1 MVSLLS
7 IAGEC
12 PHAVTTSSGAPMKRA
27 IVAFTIFGGA
37 AVAQAQ
43 EAPRPL
49 EIQPPQTG
57 TEAPGASPVPQAVL
71 EPVVVSAPPPADS
84 SSEQVIPG
92 KDFEL
97 RPQGR
102 PADILRVVPGFVV
115 SQHQGGGKAA
125 QYFLRGF
132 DADHGTDVGFFL
144 DNMPINLRSHAHGQ
158 GYTDLHF
165 MIPETLKQVDVFKG
179 PYWVEYGDF
188 STAAAINFI
197 TRDGVTEDIVQA
209 AGGNWGTQRYL
220 TLLSPTR
227 ERVKTLFALEIYK
240 TNGPFDRP
248 QDYQRIN
255 GFAKAS
261 GWLSESVEGSIWAT
275 YLWSTWWASGQIP
288 ERAVREKL
296 IERFGAIDNSEGGNT
311 QRFNLNGNL
320 QWHVTDNDTA
330 RVRAYAQYYQL
341 DLYSNFT
348 FFLNDPVNGDE
359 IGQFDRNRKV
369 AGVNV
374 EYEHRDIVLGIPLTT
389 TAGFQFRLDRPNV
402 LLTHTVDRNL
412 LDTTQNVSIFET
424 SYAPFLKFEAQPL
437 PWLHV
442 LTGARGDFFYFNV
455 HNNLVEAPEQ
465 PQGSARKSIPSAKA
479 NFVFGPWART
489 EFFANIGTGYHSND
503 ARAVVT
509 DPNLPALAQA
519 TGWEFGVKTRI
530 LPRAEL
536 TFTYWWLNLTSELV
550 FNGDE
555 GTVEPSGAS
564 RRQGFEFGVKIK
576 PFDWLTYTGNVTQ
589 TTAEFFD
596 GNAVPLAPR
605 VTAFSD
611 LTARFPWGLEAS
623 LSMRYLGNRYADEF
637 RFQTARGYTLY
648 EAGARYRYQLGATTF
663 LDAFVNIDNILNVDW
678 REAQFYNT
686 SRLRGEPAQGVN
698 DINYTPGNPRTVMGG
713 LALRF

>member
-1 MVSLLS
+1 
-7 IAGEC
+7 
-12 PHAVTTSSGAPMKRA
+12 
-27 IVAFTIFGGA
+27 
-37 AVAQAQ
+37 
-43 EAPRPL
+43 
-49 EIQPPQTG
+49 
-57 TEAPGASPVPQAVL
+57 VP
-71 EPVVVSAPPPADS
+71 
-84 SSEQVIPG
+84 
-92 KDFEL
+92 
-97 RPQGR
+97 
-102 PADILRVVPGFVV
+102 
-115 SQHQGGGKAA
+115 
-125 QYFLRGF
+125 
-132 DADHGTDVGFFL
+132 
-144 DNMPINLRSHAHGQ
+144 
-158 GYTDLHF
+158 
-165 MIPETLKQVDVFKG
+165 
-179 PYWVEYGDF
+179 
-188 STAAAINFI
+188 
-197 TRDGVTEDIVQA
+197 EDIVQA

-227 ERVKTLFALEIYK
+227 ERVKTLFAVEIYK

-296 IERFGAIDNSEGGNT
+296 IDRFGAIDNSEGGNT

-320 QWHVTDNDTA
+320 QWRVTESDTA

-369 AGVNV
+369 AGMNA
-374 EYEHRDIVLGIPLTT
+374 EYEHRDTVFGVPVTT

-519 TGWEFGVKTRI
+519 TGWEFGVKTQI
-530 LPRAEL
+530 LPRTEL

-564 RRQGFEFGVKIK
+564 RRQGFEFGVKIR

-589 TTAEFFD
+589 TTAEFFN

-623 LSMRYLGNRYADEF
+623 VSMRYLGNRYADEF

-648 EAGARYRYQLGATTF
+648 EAGARYRYKLGGTTY
-663 LDAFVNIDNILNVDW
+663 LDAFVNIENILNIDW

-686 SRLRGEPAQGVN
+686 SRLRGEPVQGVN

>member
-1 MVSLLS
+1 M
-7 IAGEC
+7 
-12 PHAVTTSSGAPMKRA
+12 MKRM
-27 IVAFTIFGGA
+27 VAALALFGGTA
-37 AVAQAQ
+37 LADAQ
-43 EAPRPL
+43 EAPGP
-49 EIQPPQTG
+49 QP
-57 TEAPGASPVPQAVL
+57 APPPAVL
-71 EPVVVSAPPPADS
+71 EPVIVSAPPPVES
-84 SSEQVIPG
+84 SSELEIPG
-92 KDFEL
+92 RDFEL

-102 PADILRVVPGFVV
+102 PADILRLVPGFVV
-115 SQHQGGGKAA
+115 SQHQGGGKAS

-188 STAAAINFI
+188 STAAAVNFI
-197 TRDGVTEDIVQA
+197 TRDVVPEDIVQA

-255 GFAKAS
+255 AFAKAS
-261 GWLSESVEGSIWAT
+261 GSLSESVEGSIWAT
-275 YLWSTWWASGQIP
+275 YLWSHWWASGQIP
-288 ERAVREKL
+288 ERAVREK
-296 IERFGAIDNSEGGNT
+296 IIDRFGAIDNSEGGNT

-320 QWHVTDNDTA
+320 QWRVTENDTA

-359 IGQFDRNRKV
+359 LGQFDRNRKV
-369 AGVNV
+369 AGMNA
-374 EYEHRDIVLGIPLTT
+374 EYEHRDTVFGMPLTT

-424 SYAPFLKFEAQPL
+424 SYVPFLKFEAQPF
-437 PWLHV
+437 PWLHI

-455 HNNLVEAPEQ
+455 HNNLVEAPDQ
-465 PQGSARKSIPSAKA
+465 PQGAARKSIPSAKG
-479 NFVFGPWART
+479 NFAFGPWART

-503 ARAVVT
+503 ARAVVS

-519 TGWEFGVKTRI
+519 TAWEFGVKTQI
-530 LPRAEL
+530 LPRTEL
-536 TFTYWWLNLTSELV
+536 TLTYWWLNLTSELV
-550 FNGDE
+550 FNGDT
-555 GTVEPSGAS
+555 GTVEPSRAS
-564 RRQGFEFGVKIK
+564 RRQGFEFGVKMR

-589 TTAEFFD
+589 TTAEFFN

-611 LTARFPWGLEAS
+611 LTARFPWGLETS
-623 LSMRYLGNRYADEF
+623 VSMRYLGNRWADED

-648 EAGARYRYQLGATTF
+648 EAGARYRYKLGGTTF
-663 LDAFVNIDNILNVDW
+663 LDAFVNIENILNVDW

-686 SRLRGEPAQGVN
+686 SRLRGEPVQGVN

>member
-1 MVSLLS
+1 MVSLHS
-7 IAGEC
+7 SAGEC
-12 PHAVTTSSGAPMKRA
+12 PHAVTTSGAPMKRA

-43 EAPRPL
+43 EPPRPL
-49 EIQPPQTG
+49 EIQPPQSG
-57 TEAPGASPVPQAVL
+57 TEAPGAPPIPQAIL

-102 PADILRVVPGFVV
+102 PADILRLVPGFVV

-132 DADHGTDVGFFL
+132 DADHGTDAGFFL

-188 STAAAINFI
+188 STAAAVNFM
-197 TRDGVTEDIVQA
+197 TRDIVPEDIVQA

-220 TLLSPTR
+220 TLFSPTR
-227 ERVKTLFALEIYK
+227 ERVKTLFAVEIYK

-255 GFAKAS
+255 GFVKAS
-261 GWLSESVEGSIWAT
+261 GWLSESVQGSIWAS
-275 YLWSTWWASGQIP
+275 YLWSHWWASGQIP
-288 ERAVREKL
+288 ERAVREK
-296 IERFGAIDNSEGGNT
+296 IIDRFGAIDNSEGGNT

-320 QWHVTDNDTA
+320 QWCVTDNDTA
-330 RVRAYAQYYQL
+330 RVRAFAQYYQL

-369 AGVNV
+369 AGMNA
-374 EYEHRDIVLGIPLTT
+374 EYEHRDTVLGVPLTT
-389 TAGFQFRLDRPNV
+389 TAGFQFRPDRPNV

-412 LDTTQNVSIFET
+412 LDTTQNMSIFET
-424 SYAPFLKFEAQPL
+424 SYAPFVKFEAQPL

-455 HNNLVEAPEQ
+455 QHPTSPRAARASPSPAPR
-465 PQGSARKSIPSAKA
+465 PTSSSVPGLGPSSSPTSARAITATMRARWSPIPTSPPCPGHGLGVRGEDADPA
-479 NFVFGPWART
+479 QDRADLHLLVAHPDQRARVQW
-489 EFFANIGTGYHSND
+489 G
-503 ARAVVT
+503 R
-509 DPNLPALAQA
+509 
-519 TGWEFGVKTRI
+519 
-530 LPRAEL
+530 
-536 TFTYWWLNLTSELV
+536 
-550 FNGDE
+550 

-564 RRQGFEFGVKIK
+564 RRQGFEFGVKLR

-589 TTAEFFD
+589 TTAEFFN

-623 LSMRYLGNRYADEF
+623 VSMRYLGNRYADEF

-648 EAGARYRYQLGATTF
+648 EAGARYRYQLGGTTF
-663 LDAFVNIDNILNVDW
+663 LDAFVNIENILNVDW

-686 SRLRGEPAQGVN
+686 SRLRGEPVQGVN

>member
-1 MVSLLS
+1 VPVRRLLRQ
-7 IAGEC
+7 
-12 PHAVTTSSGAPMKRA
+12 RA
-27 IVAFTIFGGA
+27 LVALIVLGSA
-37 AVAQAQ
+37 AVADAQ
-43 EAPRPL
+43 GPPRPL
-49 EIQPPQTG
+49 EIQPPVG
-57 TEAPGASPVPQAVL
+57 GADAASEPPPVPQAVL
-71 EPVVVSAPPPADS
+71 EPVVVSAPPAAAS
-84 SSEQVIPG
+84 SSEQLIPG
-92 KDFEL
+92 RDFEL

-102 PADILRVVPGFVV
+102 PAAILRLVPGFVV

-144 DNMPINLRSHAHGQ
+144 DNMPINFRSHAHGQ

-188 STAAAINFI
+188 STAAAVNFI
-197 TRDGVTEDIVQA
+197 TRDSVPEDVVEA
-209 AGGNWGTQRYL
+209 AGGSWGTQRYL
-220 TLLSPTR
+220 TLFSPTR
-227 ERVKTLFALEIYK
+227 DRVKTLFAVEIYK

-255 GFAKAS
+255 GFAKIS
-261 GWLSESVEGSIWAT
+261 GSLSESVDASIWGS
-275 YLWSTWWASGQIP
+275 YLWSNWWASGQIP
-288 ERAVREKL
+288 ERAVRDKL
-296 IERFGAIDNSEGGNT
+296 IDRFGAIDNSEGGRT

-320 QWHVTDNDTA
+320 EWHVTDNDTA

-348 FFLNDPVNGDE
+348 FFLNDPVNGDQ

-369 AGVNV
+369 AGMNA
-374 EYEHRDIVLGIPLTT
+374 EYEHRDTVFGMPLTT

-402 LLTHTVDRNL
+402 TLTHTVDRNL
-412 LDTTQNVSIFET
+412 LETTQNVSIFET
-424 SYAPFLKFEAQPL
+424 SYAPFLKFEAQPF
-437 PWLHV
+437 PWLRI

-455 HNNLVEAPEQ
+455 HNNLVEAPDQ
-465 PQGSARKSIPSAKA
+465 PQGAARKSLPSAKA
-479 NFVFGPWART
+479 NFAFGPWAQT
-489 EFFANIGTGYHSND
+489 ELFANIGTGYHSND

-509 DPNLPALAQA
+509 DPNLPALAPA
-519 TGWEFGVKTRI
+519 TAWEFGVKSRV
-530 LPRAEL
+530 LPKVEL

-550 FNGDE
+550 FNGDD

-564 RRQGFEFGVKIK
+564 RRQGFEFGLKIR

-589 TTAEFFD
+589 TTAEFFN

-611 LTARFPWGLEAS
+611 LTARFPWGLSAS
-623 LSMRYLGNRYADEF
+623 VSMRYIGNRWADDD

-648 EAGARYRYQLGATTF
+648 EAGARYRYKLSGNTF
-663 LDAFVNIDNILNVDW
+663 IDAFVNIENLLNVDW

-686 SRLRGEPAQGVN
+686 SRLKGEPIQGVN
-698 DINYTPGNPRTVMGG
+698 DINYTPGNPRTVIGG
-713 LALRF
+713 LAIRF

>member
-1 MVSLLS
+1 VPAHWLLHQHAI
-7 IAGEC
+7 IAL
-12 PHAVTTSSGAPMKRA
+12 
-27 IVAFTIFGGA
+27 AFLGSA
-37 AVAQAQ
+37 AVADAQ
-43 EAPRPL
+43 ETPRPL
-49 EIQPPQTG
+49 EIQPPSAG
-57 TEAPGASPVPQAVL
+57 SDASSAPSVPLAVL
-71 EPVVVSAPPPADS
+71 EPVVVSAPPAAAS
-84 SSEQVIPG
+84 SSEQLIPG
-92 KDFEL
+92 RDFEL

-102 PADILRVVPGFVV
+102 PADILRLVPGFVV

-144 DNMPINLRSHAHGQ
+144 DNMPINFRSHAHGQ

-188 STAAAINFI
+188 STAAAINFV
-197 TRDGVTEDIVQA
+197 TRDFVPEEVVEA
-209 AGGNWGTQRYL
+209 AGGNWGTKRYV
-220 TLLSPTR
+220 TLFSPAR
-227 ERVKTLFALEIYK
+227 DQVKTLFAVEIYK

-255 GFAKAS
+255 GFAKVS
-261 GWLSESVEGSIWAT
+261 GSLSENVDASIWAS

-288 ERAVREKL
+288 ERAVRDKL
-296 IERFGAIDNSEGGNT
+296 IDRFGAIDNSEGGRT
-311 QRFNLNGNL
+311 QRFNVNGDL
-320 QWHVTDNDTA
+320 RWRVTDNDTA

-348 FFLNDPVNGDE
+348 FFLNDPVNGDQ

-369 AGVNV
+369 AGMNA
-374 EYEHRDIVLGIPLTT
+374 EYEHRDTVFGIPLTT

-412 LDTTQNVSIFET
+412 LQTTQDVSIFES
-424 SYAPFLKFEAQPL
+424 SYAPFLKFEAQPF
-437 PWLHV
+437 PWLRI

-455 HNNLVEAPEQ
+455 HNNLVEAPDQ
-465 PQGSARKSIPSAKA
+465 PQGAARKSLPSAKA
-479 NFVFGPWART
+479 NLAFGPWAQT

-503 ARAVVT
+503 ARAVVI

-519 TGWEFGVKTRI
+519 TAWEFGVKSRI
-530 LPRAEL
+530 VPKVEL

-550 FNGDE
+550 FNGDD
-555 GTVEPSGAS
+555 GTLEPSGAS
-564 RRQGFEFGVKIK
+564 RRQGFEFGIQVR
-576 PFDWLTYTGNVTQ
+576 PFAWLTYTGNVTQ
-589 TTAEFFD
+589 TTAEFFN
-596 GNAVPLAPR
+596 GNTVPLAPR

-611 LTARFPWGLEAS
+611 LTARFPWGLSAS
-623 LSMRYLGNRYADEF
+623 VSMRYLGNRWADPD

-648 EAGARYRYQLGATTF
+648 EAGARYRYKLGGNTF
-663 LDAFVNIDNILNVDW
+663 IDAFVNIENLLNIDG

-713 LALRF
+713 LAIRF

>member
-1 MVSLLS
+1 LTAALSLLASMRPRRRVLAAVLLLPLLAVSLEGVAHAALHLGHARHANGLAIDASAALPAVELGALASDPAPLLTLGDLLEAPAPRGPPAAPPAPGAPPPPRLASDRPAPAGPRAEHALMVSLLS

-71 EPVVVSAPPPADS
+71 EPVVVSAPPPAAS

-92 KDFEL
+92 KGFEL
-97 RPQGR
+97 RRQGR

-296 IERFGAIDNSEGGNT
+296 IDRFGAIDNSEGGNT

-320 QWHVTDNDTA
+320 QWHVTDDDTA

-442 LTGARGDFFYFNV
+442 LTGARG
-455 HNNLVEAPEQ
+455 
-465 PQGSARKSIPSAKA
+465 
-479 NFVFGPWART
+479 
-489 EFFANIGTGYHSND
+489 
-503 ARAVVT
+503 
-509 DPNLPALAQA
+509 
-519 TGWEFGVKTRI
+519 
-530 LPRAEL
+530 
-536 TFTYWWLNLTSELV
+536 
-550 FNGDE
+550 
-555 GTVEPSGAS
+555 
-564 RRQGFEFGVKIK
+564 
-576 PFDWLTYTGNVTQ
+576 
-589 TTAEFFD
+589 
-596 GNAVPLAPR
+596 
-605 VTAFSD
+605 
-611 LTARFPWGLEAS
+611 
-623 LSMRYLGNRYADEF
+623 
-637 RFQTARGYTLY
+637 
-648 EAGARYRYQLGATTF
+648 
-663 LDAFVNIDNILNVDW
+663 
-678 REAQFYNT
+678 
-686 SRLRGEPAQGVN
+686 
-698 DINYTPGNPRTVMGG
+698 
-713 LALRF
+713 